1 MNSGI
6 IILILYMLALLGIA
20 FYASRRDQ
28 KNIKDFA
35 TGGGLGIFVLTLTFS
50 ATYHSAYAFM
60 GAGGFVYNHGIGWWV
75 NGLWTV
81 LPGVLFWVW
90 GRRFWFMGKKYNYLS
105 VADYAADVY
114 ESNAVGI
121 LVTAITMVFTVPY
134 VAMQA
139 IGVTLDGFPAG
150 MPIDMARLTAEM
162 ARRAPGQSA
171 LTTARKEAD
180 APEFLSGVLDGVTTG
195 QPICIL
201 IRNTNQRSR
210 DYGDGVELVRPG
222 HADYTGHVRYFGHE
236 DWRGGGS
243 FSGRLTAPIVAAGAL
258 CSQWLE
264 AQGVRI
270 ACHIQQ
276 LGSVK
281 DASFL
286 TADPAADY
294 AQLKAMHLP
303 VLTPGLEAAMEAEVL
318 AARNDGDSVGGV
330 IECMIT
336 GLPAGLGAP
345 FFDSVESEISRLLF
359 SVPAVKGVEFGEG
372 FGFADLRGSQA
383 NDAFRMAE
391 GKVVTET
398 NHAGGINGGITNGMP
413 VIFRCAIRPTP
424 SIARKQQTVSLK
436 TGEDAELEIHG
447 RHDPCILPRA
457 VPVIEAMAAIAVLDM
472 WKERQGCLR

>member
-1 MNSGI
+1 MSSSYGQQ
-6 IILILYMLALLGIA
+6 LRL
-20 FYASRRDQ
+20 S
-28 KNIKDFA
+28 
-35 TGGGLGIFVLTLTFS
+35 IFGQS
-50 ATYHSAYAFM
+50 
-60 GAGGFVYNHGIGWWV
+60 HG
-75 NGLWTV
+75 
-81 LPGVLFWVW
+81 
-90 GRRFWFMGKKYNYLS
+90 
-105 VADYAADVY
+105 
-114 ESNAVGI
+114 E
-121 LVTAITMVFTVPY
+121 
-134 VAMQA
+134 A

-150 MPIDMARLTAEM
+150 MTIDMDRLQAEM

-180 APEFLSGVLDGVTTG
+180 APEFLSGVLNGRTTG

-210 DYGDGVELVRPG
+210 DYGDGVDLVRPG
-222 HADYTGHVRYFGHE
+222 HADYSGHVRYFGFE

-243 FSGRLTAPIVAAGAL
+243 FSGRLTAPLVAAGAL

-264 AQGVRI
+264 QQGVKI

-286 TADPAADY
+286 QADSKADY
-294 AQLKAMHLP
+294 AYMKQMHLP
-303 VLTPGLEAAMEAEVL
+303 VLTKGLDAQMEAEAM
-318 AARNDGDSVGGV
+318 AARNDGDSIGGV

-336 GLPAGLGAP
+336 GLPAGMGAP
-345 FFDSVESEISRLLF
+345 FFDSVESQISHLLF

-372 FGFADLRGSQA
+372 FGFASIRGSQA

-391 GKVVTET
+391 GRVVTET
-398 NHAGGINGGITNGMP
+398 NHSGGVNGGITNGMP

-424 SIARKQQTVSLK
+424 SIAQKQQTVSLK
-436 TGEDAELEIHG
+436 TGENADLEIHG

-457 VPVIEAMAAIAVLDM
+457 VPVIEAMAAIAIVDM
-472 WKERQGCLR
+472 WKERQGCLT